1 MAVKR
6 EWNEIQARYEAGDK
20 LTVIADQYLMRASS
34 ICIEAKRRGWDRTNR
49 KEGWIRKNKKEI
61 VKPRTNRIRLEIKEA
76 PKNKKLIKINDIPIH
91 GLLNDL
97 DESIKQKSKILLER
111 FIEVTNIA
119 ISQTIELMNENP
131 NGLHISSQG
140 NSGIRYSRNTQFI
153 NDLIPLF
160 IALKAYVTENDNKT
174 INFNTQINGQ
184 VPNKLTI
191 NTNPLIASKQYQDFI
206 K

>member
-6 EWNEIQARYEAGDK
+6 EWDEIRARYEAGDK
-20 LTVIADQYLMRASS
+20 VTVIADRYLMRASS
-34 ICIEAKRRGWDRTNR
+34 VSVEAKRRGWSRNNRREIGIINRT
-49 KEGWIRKNKKEI
+49 K
-61 VKPRTNRIRLEIKEA
+61 VEIKEVS
-76 PKNKKLIKINDIPIH
+76 KNKKLVKINDVPIH
-91 GLLNDL
+91 GLLSDL

-119 ISQTIELMNENP
+119 ISQTIKLMDKNP
-131 NGLHISSQG
+131 DGLHISSEG
-140 NSGIRYSRNTQFI
+140 NSGTRYSRNTQFI

-160 IALKAYVTENDNKT
+160 MALKAYVTENDNKT

-184 VPNKLTI
+184 VPNELTI
-191 NTNPLIASKQYQDFI
+191 NANPLIASKQYQDFI